1 MEGRAVLECIF
12 KFSNPQIFKSIK
24 LEHTHN
30 HTPIVSS
37 LNRAFIIGI
46 AINALYVIIELGAG
60 LYYDSLALISDAGHN
75 LTDVASLA
83 LALLA
88 FRLAKVKANDK
99 FTYGYRK
106 STVLV
111 SLINSVVLFVAIG
124 GILWE
129 SFSRI
134 HNPVVVQGLPISIV
148 AGIGIVINAISA
160 FLFFKDKDNDLN
172 VKGAYLHLM
181 ADAAVSLGVVIS
193 GILIY
198 FFHLYWLD
206 LAMSLV
212 IVVVIFY
219 STWNLFRD
227 SLSLTLDG
235 VPKGID
241 VNKVISEI
249 KEVEGV
255 IDVHHLH
262 VWAIS
267 TSQNAMTAHV
277 IIHQD
282 NGMEQLNILKMKI
295 KHELEHVNI
304 HHATIEFET
313 EDEQCTDI
321 SKI

>member
-1 MEGRAVLECIF
+1 MG
-12 KFSNPQIFKSIK
+12 
-24 LEHTHN
+24 EHH
-30 HTPIVSS
+30 HTPKATS

-46 AINALYVIIELGAG
+46 AINLFYVLIELVAG
-60 LYYDSLALISDAGHN
+60 FYYDSLALISDAGHN

-88 FRLAKVKANDK
+88 FRLARVKANGR

-111 SLINSVVLFVAIG
+111 SLINSVILFVAIG
-124 GILWE
+124 AILWE
-129 SFSRI
+129 SINRLN
-134 HNPVVVQGLPISIV
+134 NPVVVQGLPISVV
-148 AGIGIVINAISA
+148 AGIGIVINAFSA
-160 FLFFKDKDNDLN
+160 FLFFREKDSDLN

-181 ADAAVSLGVVIS
+181 TDAAVSLGVVVS
-193 GILIY
+193 GLMIY

-212 IVVVIFY
+212 IVVVIFF

-241 VNKVISEI
+241 LNKVVSEI
-249 KEVEGV
+249 REVEGV

-267 TSQNAMTAHV
+267 TTQNAMTAHV
-277 IIHQD
+277 IIHPD
-282 NGMEQLNILKMKI
+282 NGMEQLNILKTNI
-295 KHELEHVNI
+295 KHGLEHVNI

-313 EDEQCTDI
+313 EDELCKDEGEI
-321 SKI
+321 

>member
-1 MEGRAVLECIF
+1 
-12 KFSNPQIFKSIK
+12 

-30 HTPIVSS
+30 HTPEVTS

-160 FLFFKDKDNDLN
+160 FLFFKDKDSDLN

-181 ADAAVSLGVVIS
+181 ADAAVSLGVVVS

-212 IVVVIFY
+212 IVAVIFY

-241 VNKVISEI
+241 LNKVISEI
-249 KEVEGV
+249 KEVDGV

-277 IIHQD
+277 IIHPE
-282 NGMEQLNILKMKI
+282 NGMEQLNILKTNI

-313 EDEQCTDI
+313 EEEDCKDTNGM
-321 SKI
+321 

>member
-1 MEGRAVLECIF
+1 MEH
-12 KFSNPQIFKSIK
+12 KHQ
-24 LEHTHN
+24 
-30 HTPIVSS
+30 HTPAITN

-46 AINALYVIIELGAG
+46 AINLLYVVIEFGAG
-60 LYYDSLALISDAGHN
+60 LYLDSLALISDAGHN

-88 FRLAKVKANDK
+88 FRLAKVKSSNK

-106 STVLV
+106 STILV

-129 SFSRI
+129 SFSRL
-134 HNPVVVQGLPISIV
+134 HNPVVVEGLPISIV
-148 AGIGIVINAISA
+148 AGIGILINAVSA
-160 FLFFKDKDNDLN
+160 FLFFKDKDSDLN

-193 GILIY
+193 GVLIY

-206 LAMSLV
+206 LVMSLV

-219 STWNLFRD
+219 STWNLFKD

-235 VPKGID
+235 VPKGIKLD
-241 VNKVISEI
+241 EVVSEI

-255 IDVHHLH
+255 LDVHHLH

-277 IIHQD
+277 IIPQNTD
-282 NGMEQLNILKMKI
+282 MENQNRIKNKI

-304 HHATIEFET
+304 QHATLEFET
-313 EDEQCTDI
+313 EDENCVDTY
-321 SKI
+321 KN

>member
-1 MEGRAVLECIF
+1 ME
-12 KFSNPQIFKSIK
+12 
-24 LEHTHN
+24 HN
-30 HTPIVSS
+30 HGHVNQTMS
-37 LNRAFIIGI
+37 LNKAFIIGI
-46 AINALYVIIELGAG
+46 TINALYVVIELSAG
-60 LYYDSLALISDAGHN
+60 FFYNSLSLISDAGHN

-88 FRLAKVKANDK
+88 YRLAKVRANDK

-106 STVLV
+106 STILV

-129 SFSRI
+129 SFSRFQ
-134 HNPVVVQGLPISIV
+134 NPVIVQGLPISIV

-160 FLFFKDKDNDLN
+160 FLFFKEKDSDLN

-181 ADAAVSLGVVIS
+181 TDAAVSFGVFVS
-193 GILIY
+193 GVLIF
-198 FFHLYWLD
+198 FFHFYWLD
-206 LAMSLV
+206 LVMSLV

-219 STWNLFRD
+219 STWNLFKD

-241 VNKVISEI
+241 LNAVVSGI
-249 KEVEGV
+249 KEVDGV

-262 VWAIS
+262 IWAIS

-277 IIHQD
+277 IIQPD
-282 NGMEQLNILKMKI
+282 ISIENQNNLKKNI
-295 KHELEHVNI
+295 KHKLENVNI
-304 HHATIEFET
+304 QHATLEFET
-313 EDEQCTDI
+313 EDENCTDTNAI
-321 SKI
+321 

>member
-1 MEGRAVLECIF
+1 M
-12 KFSNPQIFKSIK
+12 
-24 LEHTHN
+24 EHTHN
-30 HTPIVSS
+30 HTPEVTS

-160 FLFFKDKDNDLN
+160 FLFFKDKDSDLN

-181 ADAAVSLGVVIS
+181 ADAAVSLGVVVS

-212 IVVVIFY
+212 IVAVIFY

-241 VNKVISEI
+241 LNKVISEI
-249 KEVEGV
+249 KEVDGV

-277 IIHQD
+277 IIHPE
-282 NGMEQLNILKMKI
+282 NGMEQLNILKTNI

-313 EDEQCTDI
+313 EEEDCKDTNGM
-321 SKI
+321 

>member
-1 MEGRAVLECIF
+1 MEEHHHHAPNM
-12 KFSNPQIFKSIK
+12 SN
-24 LEHTHN
+24 
-30 HTPIVSS
+30 
-37 LNRAFIIGI
+37 LNKAFIIGI
-46 AINALYVIIELGAG
+46 AINMLYVVIEFGAG
-60 LYYDSLALISDAGHN
+60 IYLDSLALISDAGHN

-88 FRLAKVKANDK
+88 FRMAKVKSSNK

-106 STVLV
+106 STILV
-111 SLINSVVLFVAIG
+111 SLINSVVLFIAIG
-124 GILWE
+124 GILWK
-129 SFSRI
+129 SFSRL
-134 HNPVVVQGLPISIV
+134 HNPVEVEGLPISII
-148 AGIGIVINAISA
+148 AGIGILINAVSA

-172 VKGAYLHLM
+172 VKSAYLHLM
-181 ADAAVSLGVVIS
+181 TDAAVSLGVVVS
-193 GILIY
+193 GVLIY

-206 LAMSLV
+206 MMMSLG

-219 STWNLFRD
+219 STWNLFKD

-241 VNKVISEI
+241 MNEVISEI

-267 TSQNAMTAHV
+267 TSQNALTAHIV
-277 IIHQD
+277 IQ
-282 NGMEQLNILKMKI
+282 NNLGMDQQNSIKKNI

-304 HHATIEFET
+304 QHATLEFET
-313 EDEQCTDI
+313 EDEDCVDPNTI
-321 SKI
+321 

>member
-1 MEGRAVLECIF
+1 MDEHHHAPKI
-12 KFSNPQIFKSIK
+12 SN
-24 LEHTHN
+24 
-30 HTPIVSS
+30 

-46 AINALYVIIELGAG
+46 AINALYVIIEFGAG
-60 LYYDSLALISDAGHN
+60 LHYDSLALISDAGHN
-75 LTDVASLA
+75 LTDVASLV

-88 FRLAKVKANDK
+88 FRLAKVKSNDK

-106 STVLV
+106 STILV

-129 SFSRI
+129 SFSRL
-134 HNPVVVQGLPISIV
+134 HHPVVVEGLPISVV

-160 FLFFKDKDNDLN
+160 FLFFRDKDNDLN

-193 GILIY
+193 GVLI
-198 FFHLYWLD
+198 FFFQLYWLD
-206 LAMSLV
+206 LVMSLV

-219 STWNLFRD
+219 STWNLFKD

-235 VPKGID
+235 VPKGIN
-241 VNKVISEI
+241 VNEVVSEI

-255 IDVHHLH
+255 LDVHHLH

-267 TSQNAMTAHV
+267 TLQNAMTAH
-277 IIHQD
+277 IIIPP
-282 NGMEQLNILKMKI
+282 NTGMEQQNLIKNKI
-295 KHELEHVNI
+295 KYELEHVNI
-304 HHATIEFET
+304 HHATLEFET
-313 EDEQCTDI
+313 EDENCTDMNI
-321 SKI
+321 I